1 MRRATPPPERPK
13 TLERAIFTLGE
24 TSLAIML
31 PKGAQISKSASGPH
45 EIVIRDVSKSKR
57 LERLLV
63 IAAAPKD
70 FARTMIDS

>member
-1 MRRATPPPERPK
+1 
-13 TLERAIFTLGE
+13 
-24 TSLAIML
+24 ML
-31 PKGAQISKSASGPH
+31 PKGAQITKSASSPH
-45 EIVIRDVSKSKR
+45 EIMIRDVSKNKR